1 MACVPPS
8 ARREF
13 PFQTGC
19 GIGIYGPAIDDCG
32 NSITGVMMLKKL
44 AKEWDLSIFK
54 KNSDEFEEV
63 ML

>member
-44 AKEWDLSIFK
+44 AKEWDLSIF
-54 KNSDEFEEV
+54 
-63 ML
+63 